1 MKILL
6 VAAEAAPFA
15 KTGGL
20 ADVAGSLPKALKA
33 LGHDVRI
40 MLPAYPWITA
50 GDFGFKPTGKTVR
63 AEMGSETHLAEIL
76 EGKLGEV
83 TVYLAKNDFYFDRP
97 YIYGP
102 PGAGDYPDSARRF
115 SFLAAASLEALKN
128 LAFQPEV
135 IHCNDWHTAI
145 IPGLLKTRYQADA
158 FYKNMR
164 TLYTIHN
171 LGYQGI
177 FPAEDLIDSGLE
189 PWLLT
194 EAGYLHEGKLNL
206 MKGGICLADALS
218 TVSANYAREIQT
230 PAAGFG
236 LNEMIK
242 TRQKQ
247 LYGILNGI
255 DYETWNPRTDAH
267 LAQQFSINTLE
278 NKIKNKLALQ
288 RELQLCEDPGVPLL
302 GLVSRL
308 VEQKGID
315 ILLSALPVFLQNQ
328 ELQFIG
334 LGTGEPRYEAQLQ
347 ELAKTYPQQV
357 RLELNYNEDL
367 AHRIYAGADLL
378 AVPSRYEPCGLSQLI
393 GLRYGTIPVAR
404 ATGGLADTVID
415 YTAARDKGNG
425 FLLTES
431 SPKALQAALRRA
443 LQVYAEKAAWQGLV
457 KRAMSLDYSWKNSA
471 LEYLAI
477 YYKLTVA

>member
-6 VAAEAAPFA
+6 VAAEVAPFA

-40 MLPAYPWITA
+40 MLPAYPWVTA
-50 GDFGFKPTGKTVR
+50 GVWGFRSSGKTVK

-83 TVYLAKNDFYFDRP
+83 PVYLVKNDFYFDRP
-97 YIYGP
+97 EIYGP
-102 PGAGDYPDSARRF
+102 PGGDYPDSARRF
-115 SFLAAASLEALKN
+115 GFLAAASLEALKI
-128 LAFQPEV
+128 LAFQPAV

-145 IPGLLKTRYQADA
+145 IPGLLKTRYRADA
-158 FYKNMR
+158 FYKDMR

-171 LGYQGI
+171 LGYQGV
-177 FPAEDLIDSGLE
+177 FPAGDLIDFGFE

-194 EAGYLHEGKLNL
+194 EAGYLHDGKLNF

-218 TVSANYAREIQT
+218 TVSRNYAREIQT
-230 PAAGFG
+230 PVAGCG
-236 LNEMIK
+236 LNELIK
-242 TRQKQ
+242 ARQKQ
-247 LYGILNGI
+247 MYGILNGI
-255 DYETWNPRTDAH
+255 DYEVWNPRTDAH
-267 LAQQFSINTLE
+267 LAQPFSLNTLE
-278 NKIKNKLALQ
+278 NKKENKLALQ

-315 ILLSALPVFLQNQ
+315 ILLPALPAFLQNQ

-334 LGTGEPRYEAQLQ
+334 LGTGESRYEAQLQ

-393 GLRYGTIPVAR
+393 GLRYGTIPIAR
-404 ATGGLADTVID
+404 ATGGLADTVTD
-415 YTAARDKGNG
+415 YATSGDKGNG
-425 FLLTES
+425 FLFTES
-431 SPKALQAALRRA
+431 SPEALQTALRRA

-471 LEYLAI
+471 LEYLAL
-477 YYKLTVA
+477 YYKLTLA